1 MTDINPQILINS
13 ANLRHDKD
21 NKLIPRHI
29 IVKVFTIKDRKTQ
42 TQPQRGEKD
51 TLPSKIQED

>member
-1 MTDINPQILINS
+1 MVTKKIAKPDDRHQPTDSINS

-29 IVKVFTIKDRKTQ
+29 IVKVFTIKDRKT
-42 TQPQRGEKD
+42 
-51 TLPSKIQED
+51 